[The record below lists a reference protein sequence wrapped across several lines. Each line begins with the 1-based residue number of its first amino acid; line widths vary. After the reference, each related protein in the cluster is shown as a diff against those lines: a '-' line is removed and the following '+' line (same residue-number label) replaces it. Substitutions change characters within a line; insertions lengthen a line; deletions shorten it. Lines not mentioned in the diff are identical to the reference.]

1 MMLGEGDGRASEW
14 VCWVEGIYDAKHVA
28 RVAVT
33 PALRPR
39 DHPEAGSTL
48 GKDPG
53 QPAQPAARF
62 SKDPRELVF
71 FFLSFCM
78 ESSLG
83 LSEREERVSYMWQL
97 ELVSACGP

>member
-1 MMLGEGDGRASEW
+1 MMSDERDWRAPEW
-14 VCWVEGIYDAKHVA
+14 VCWMEGVYDAKHVA

-53 QPAQPAARF
+53 QPAHNLRLESQKAPECIFFVVARAALFWDR
-62 SKDPRELVF
+62 
-71 FFLSFCM
+71 
-78 ESSLG
+78 
-83 LSEREERVSYMWQL
+83 
-97 ELVSACGP
+97 

>member
-1 MMLGEGDGRASEW
+1 MMSGEGDGRAPK
-14 VCWVEGIYDAKHVA
+14 WVEGIYDAKHVA

-39 DHPEAGSTL
+39 DHPEAGSSTL

-62 SKDPRELVF
+62 SKGPESSS
-71 FFLSFCM
+71 FFLLSFV
-78 ESSLG
+78 LHGG
-83 LSEREERVSYMWQL
+83 LFGTFR
-97 ELVSACGP
+97 

>member
-1 MMLGEGDGRASEW
+1 MEG
-14 VCWVEGIYDAKHVA
+14 VYDAKHVA

-53 QPAQPAARF
+53 QPAQPAA
-62 SKDPRELVF
+62 S
-71 FFLSFCM
+71 
-78 ESSLG
+78 
-83 LSEREERVSYMWQL
+83 
-97 ELVSACGP
+97 

>member
-1 MMLGEGDGRASEW
+1 MSGEGDGRAPEW

-33 PALRPR
+33 PALRPQ

-53 QPAQPAARF
+53 QPAQPAARI
-62 SKDPRELVF
+62 SKGPEHSSF
-71 FFLSFCM
+71 FVVLRGGALWDFQIARGKGVLYVAA
-78 ESSLG
+78 G
-83 LSEREERVSYMWQL
+83 IGP
-97 ELVSACGP
+97 ACGP

>member
-1 MMLGEGDGRASEW
+1 MMSGEGDGRAPEW

-62 SKDPRELVF
+62 SKGPGNSSF
-71 FFLSFCM
+71 FFVVLHG
-78 ESSLG
+78 G
-83 LSEREERVSYMWQL
+83 LFGTFR
-97 ELVSACGP
+97 

>member
-1 MMLGEGDGRASEW
+1 M
-14 VCWVEGIYDAKHVA
+14 EGIYDAKHVA

-62 SKDPRELVF
+62 SKGPENSP
-71 FFLSFCM
+71 FLSFCV
-78 ESSLG
+78 EGSLG
-83 LSEREERVSYMWQL
+83 LSDSERKGCL
-97 ELVSACGP
+97 ICGSWNWSCLWAMIYGCEDTDRDICT